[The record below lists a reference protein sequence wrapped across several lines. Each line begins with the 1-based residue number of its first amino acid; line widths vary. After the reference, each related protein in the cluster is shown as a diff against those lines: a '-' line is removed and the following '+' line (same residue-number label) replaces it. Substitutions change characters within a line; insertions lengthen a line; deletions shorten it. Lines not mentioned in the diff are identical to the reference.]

1 MILLKPS
8 SSFHRHADRRLL
20 WVLRLLSGMAA
31 LIVALI
37 LLFVLREAWPA
48 LQQLGPVRFLRD
60 PDWHP
65 ASGGADAGYSL
76 MPMLAGTLLSS
87 CGAVLLA
94 APLGL
99 GSALFA
105 TTYGPPRLRGLH
117 RQLLQLLGGIP
128 SVVVGFWG
136 LVVLTPLIRQWHPP
150 GQSLLAGILCLTVMI
165 LPTTALLSEQALRQV
180 PAASLQAA
188 AALGLSRWATLE
200 GVVLPIARGGLLSA
214 VVLASGRAL
223 GETMAVLMVAGNVVQ
238 VPAAVFDPV
247 RTLTANIALELGY
260 ALDLHRSG
268 LFVGGLVLMAV
279 VAVVMALA
287 AGLRGSPSHG

>member
-1 MILLKPS
+1 M
-8 SSFHRHADRRLL
+8 
-20 WVLRLLSGMAA
+20 LRLFSA
-31 LIVALI
+31 VSALI
-37 LLFVLREAWPA
+37 LVLILVFVLREAWPA
-48 LQQLGPVRFLRD
+48 LHQLGPMRFLMD
-60 PDWHP
+60 SGWHP
-65 ASGGADAGYSL
+65 AAPADAGYGL
-76 MPMLAGTLLSS
+76 VPMLAGTVLSS

-105 TTYGPPRLRGLH
+105 TSFGPPWLRVLH
-117 RQLLQLLGGIP
+117 RQLLQLMGAIP

-180 PAASLQAA
+180 PPGSLQAA
-188 AALGLSRWATLE
+188 AALGLSRHATLE
-200 GVVLPIARGGLLSA
+200 GVVLPIARDGLLSA

-223 GETMAVLMVAGNVVQ
+223 GETMAVLMVAGNVIQ

-247 RTLTANIALELGY
+247 RTLSANIALELGY
-260 ALDLHRSG
+260 AIDLHRST

-279 VAVVMALA
+279 VAVVMAMA
-287 AGLRGSPSHG
+287 AGLDGNLRHG

>member
-1 MILLKPS
+1 LLKPS
-8 SSFHRHADRRLL
+8 FSFHRHADRPLL
-20 WVLRLLSGMAA
+20 WTLRLLSAVAA

-60 PDWHP
+60 PGWHP
-65 ASGGADAGYSL
+65 ASGSDAGYGL
-76 MPMLAGTLLSS
+76 LPMLAGTLLSS

-105 TTYGPPRLRGLH
+105 TSYGPPRLRGLH

-165 LPTTALLSEQALRQV
+165 LPTTALLSEQALREV
-180 PAASLQAA
+180 PAGSLQAA
-188 AALGLSRWATLE
+188 AALGLSRRATLE
-200 GVVLPIARGGLLSA
+200 GVLLPVARGGLLSA

-223 GETMAVLMVAGNVVQ
+223 GETMAVLMVAGNVIQ

-260 ALDLHRSG
+260 ALDLHRSV
-268 LFVGGLVLMAV
+268 LFVGGLLLMGV

-287 AGLRGSPSHG
+287 AGLQRSPGHG